1 MSEEVTQLKQQIHK
15 LKMELRQ
22 LKREKERDER
32 IYKTRT
38 AEQAK
43 EEGYLVFNDN
53 VTHHCLDLRH
63 AHYSTVTIL
72 TPDHWLKSGG
82 MSPNRPKKMSISLA
96 MSSQCIDIVT
106 DTVHS
111 EWKAHFGQPW
121 NKEGID
127 FKTDPEWKDWDSE
140 HGYGKLRHQR
150 FLGRHKHIQLG

>member
-1 MSEEVTQLKQQIHK
+1 MSEEVAK
-15 LKMELRQ
+15 LKEEIRDLKAIMRELVED
-22 LKREKERDER
+22 KSKGEK
-32 IYKTRT
+32 IYKNRT

-53 VTHHCLDLRH
+53 VTHHCLDLRE
-63 AHYSTVTIL
+63 AHWATVTIL

-82 MSPNRPKKMSISLA
+82 MTPNRPKKMSISLA